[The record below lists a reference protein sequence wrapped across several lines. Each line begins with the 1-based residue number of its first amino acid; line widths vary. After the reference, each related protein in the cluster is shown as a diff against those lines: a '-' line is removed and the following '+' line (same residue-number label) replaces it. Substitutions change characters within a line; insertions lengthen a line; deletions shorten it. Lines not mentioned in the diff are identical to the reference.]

1 MLSARPT
8 VVDPRLLNL
17 DVPEAGLN
25 RPLGKVAIA
34 NDLAMSGKIFDVSVR
49 LDPVLRPLLG

>member
-1 MLSARPT
+1 
-8 VVDPRLLNL
+8 VDPRLLNL

-34 NDLAMSGKIFDVSVR
+34 NDLPMSGKILDVSVR
-49 LDPVLRPLLG
+49 LDPVCDLCLDSLG